1 MQLNSQVLTPFEIND
16 SVDTPLF
23 DIDPDYQF
31 FTDLK
36 YATNISCDYYV
47 EHTFCR
53 LIQNK
58 GNLLNQLS
66 LFQLNVRSLPRH
78 YNELDLYLH
87 SLQYDFE
94 IIGLTETWL
103 TENNSDLYGIH
114 DYQSIN
120 KFCDNR
126 AGGGVS
132 LYVKNS
138 VNFEHRNDLG
148 IFDNELEM
156 LSIELD
162 KSYYKTSRNVV
173 ILLIYRIPDT
183 SIDSFIDK
191 ISNCLNSVIR
201 KENKLCYILGDVNID
216 LMKHDSHTSTSDF
229 LDLMYLYGMIPLIR
243 KPTRITSHTATLIDH
258 IFTNNFSDSVIHHQ
272 GILCSTLS
280 DHYATFHIAESN
292 SNDISN
298 SEYMTERQYTE
309 KNKNNLITFISQTNW
324 DIITEQSDVQVA
336 YSLFQSTLSELYN
349 TSFPIIKVKKRY
361 NNRKP
366 WLSQGLKNC
375 IKMKNRLHVKHKQQ
389 RDNFYFKNKYV
400 KYRNKLNHSLRIAE
414 RKHYNNLLEEHKGN
428 MKKSW
433 KIIKSV
439 INKNKN

>member
-1 MQLNSQVLTPFEIND
+1 MLLAQTVYKEFHCNCVNLCRDDMHSIQHWYCQLCMESALPFGNVSDDDDYRICISELAMDHPIQLMQLNSQVLTPFEIND

-58 GNLLNQLS
+58 WNLLNQLS

-78 YNELDLYLH
+78 YNELDLYFH

-114 DYQSIN
+114 GYQSIN
-120 KFCDNR
+120 KFRDNR

-162 KSYYKTSRNVV
+162 KSY
-173 ILLIYRIPDT
+173 
-183 SIDSFIDK
+183 
-191 ISNCLNSVIR
+191 
-201 KENKLCYILGDVNID
+201 
-216 LMKHDSHTSTSDF
+216 
-229 LDLMYLYGMIPLIR
+229 
-243 KPTRITSHTATLIDH
+243 
-258 IFTNNFSDSVIHHQ
+258 
-272 GILCSTLS
+272 
-280 DHYATFHIAESN
+280 
-292 SNDISN
+292 
-298 SEYMTERQYTE
+298 
-309 KNKNNLITFISQTNW
+309 
-324 DIITEQSDVQVA
+324 
-336 YSLFQSTLSELYN
+336 
-349 TSFPIIKVKKRY
+349 
-361 NNRKP
+361 
-366 WLSQGLKNC
+366 
-375 IKMKNRLHVKHKQQ
+375 
-389 RDNFYFKNKYV
+389 
-400 KYRNKLNHSLRIAE
+400 
-414 RKHYNNLLEEHKGN
+414 
-428 MKKSW
+428 
-433 KIIKSV
+433 
-439 INKNKN
+439 